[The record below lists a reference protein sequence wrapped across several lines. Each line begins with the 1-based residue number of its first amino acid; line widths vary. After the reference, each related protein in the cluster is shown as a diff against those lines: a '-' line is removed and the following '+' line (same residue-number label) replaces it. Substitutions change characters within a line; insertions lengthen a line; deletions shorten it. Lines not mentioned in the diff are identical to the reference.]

1 MKILE
6 NYLFELSLD
15 TKLFR
20 KLKEQTPDSLKKLNN
35 KLLVEYH
42 RKCHMLYSGNINR
55 RPLNKDFINL
65 IVDIHDMIVNE
76 MTRRKMNHQSLL
88 KKV

>member
-15 TKLFR
+15 INLFR
-20 KLKEQTPDSLKKLNN
+20 KLKGQTPKSLKKLND
-35 KLLVEYH
+35 KLLLEYH
-42 RKCHMLYSGNINR
+42 RKCHMLYNGNINR
-55 RPLNKDFINL
+55 RPLNKDFINWV
-65 IVDIHDMIVNE
+65 VDIHDMIVNE
-76 MTRRKMNHQSLL
+76 MTRRKMKHQSIL